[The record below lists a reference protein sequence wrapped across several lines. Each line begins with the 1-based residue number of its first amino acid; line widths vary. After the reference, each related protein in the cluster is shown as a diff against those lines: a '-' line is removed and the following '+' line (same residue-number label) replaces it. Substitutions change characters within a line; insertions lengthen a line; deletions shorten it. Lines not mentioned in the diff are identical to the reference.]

1 MVIRCKFPVISYL
14 FLVGEAGKRI
24 HSMQGEDTLS
34 VEPKKKK
41 IAIDKEKARNT
52 LCVPAD
58 VLERSMRREV
68 FGNKIQL

>member
-14 FLVGEAGKRI
+14 FSVGEAGKRI

-41 IAIDKEKARNT
+41 KIAIDKEKTRNT
-52 LCVPAD
+52 L
-58 VLERSMRREV
+58 
-68 FGNKIQL
+68 